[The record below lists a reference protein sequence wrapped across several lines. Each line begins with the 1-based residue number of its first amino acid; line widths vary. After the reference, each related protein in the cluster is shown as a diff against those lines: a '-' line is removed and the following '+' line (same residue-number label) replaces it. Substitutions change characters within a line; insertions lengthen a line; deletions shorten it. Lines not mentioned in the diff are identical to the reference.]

1 MEPLHE
7 HMAHNISMVTNYVY
21 VSMVTFPWSPSK
33 VEVGTFYLFTFKV
46 GSKYTYI
53 ILEALV

>member
-1 MEPLHE
+1 M
-7 HMAHNISMVTNYVY
+7 HMAHYVSMNTNYVY
-21 VSMVTFPWSPSK
+21 VSMVTFPRSPSK

>member
-1 MEPLHE
+1 M
-7 HMAHNISMVTNYVY
+7 HMAHYVSMVTNYVY
-21 VSMVTFPWSPSK
+21 VSTVTFPRSQSK
-33 VEVGTFYLFTFKV
+33 AEVGTFYLLTFKV

>member
-1 MEPLHE
+1 
-7 HMAHNISMVTNYVY
+7 MAHNISMVTNYVY
-21 VSMVTFPWSPSK
+21 VSPSK